1 MDAKKQTALEYF
13 IWKMYDLGI
22 VKLEDN
28 DKINQLS
35 DLYHQALAME
45 KHQIELAFRDGW
57 FDGNN
62 PLIFNIENERYYNEK
77 YKDESKT
84 NI

>member
-1 MDAKKQTALEYF
+1 METKKQTAVEWLVEQFSKNGY
-13 IWKMYDLGI
+13 IGLQDEL
-22 VKLEDN
+22 
-28 DKINQLS
+28 
-35 DLYHQALAME
+35 QAKAMF

-57 FDGNN
+57 LDGNN
-62 PLIFNIENERYYNEK
+62 PLIFKIENEQYYNEK

>member
-1 MDAKKQTALEYF
+1 MDAKKQTAV
-13 IWKMYDLGI
+13 DLLIEQFSKNGYI
-22 VKLEDN
+22 GLQDE
-28 DKINQLS
+28 L
-35 DLYHQALAME
+35 QAKAMF
-45 KHQIELAFRDGW
+45 KHQIEQAFREGW